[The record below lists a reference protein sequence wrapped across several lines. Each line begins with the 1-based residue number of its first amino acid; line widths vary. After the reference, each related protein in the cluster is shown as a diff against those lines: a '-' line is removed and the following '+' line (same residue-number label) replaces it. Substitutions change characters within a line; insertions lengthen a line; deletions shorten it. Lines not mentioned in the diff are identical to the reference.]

1 MESEFNRVWRFQS
14 QIIHS
19 HIFLQNLPGPAAQPV
34 ATYFTGTEGVATE
47 KEARGSQLHPTAE
60 AEVDR

>member
-1 MESEFNRVWRFQS
+1 MESEFIRVSLFQT
-14 QIIHS
+14 QIIHT
-19 HIFLQNLPGPAAQPV
+19 HIFLQNLPGPTAQPV
-34 ATYFTGTEGVATE
+34 ATYFAGTERVATE